1 MAVYTT
7 IDDPSAYFHI
17 QLFTGD
23 DNADRLITN
32 DANAGDFRPDLLILK
47 NRSSVSSHGTF
58 DSSRLASS
66 ESTLILRTN
75 GSGAEEDKVDR
86 FGGFETD
93 GFTVDGNDADTNADG
108 DLFVA
113 WQWKANGS
121 GGAQTDGDIDTVRST
136 NTTSLFTVATY
147 TASGTAGNTLGHGL
161 GVVPGLYIIKNR
173 DEADNW
179 RVYHHK
185 NTSAPETEFLGLNVT
200 NATEDD
206 AGMTNDTAP
215 TTSLIT
221 LGSMVELN
229 TSGEDYVM
237 YAWGEVQGF
246 SKFGSYT
253 GNANADGPFIYTGFK
268 PALVCVKLTSASG
281 EAWNVVDNKRAGG
294 GGAGGNPNG
303 NILLWSGNDA
313 DYASGSY
320 QYAYVDMLS
329 NGFKIRTSANQM
341 NKSGQTFVFMAWA
354 EAPFVNSN
362 GVPCNAR

>member
-1 MAVYTT
+1 MAYTA
-7 IDDPSAYFHI
+7 IDDPEAHFQV
-17 QLFTGD
+17 QLYTGNGTAIGSGGNAITLGGDTDMQPDFTW
-23 DNADRLITN
+23 I
-32 DANAGDFRPDLLILK
+32 K
-47 NRSSVSSHGTF
+47 NRDATDAHMVFDAVRGATNILSS
-58 DSSRLASS
+58 DSTAA
-66 ESTLILRTN
+66 ESNNTESLTTW
-75 GSGAEEDKVDR
+75 GS
-86 FGGFETD
+86 D
-93 GFTVDGNDADTNADG
+93 GFTVGNKDTVNTNTEN
-108 DLFVA
+108 FVS
-113 WQWKANGS
+113 WNWKANGS

-281 EAWNVVDNKRAGG
+281 EAWNVVDNKRDGG